1 MTVVGMPRER
11 EGEAQFA
18 DIDSVYLRCVV
29 DIDLK
34 SQSTFPFIQHV
45 QYIHCIHS
53 QRARYSIQ

>member
-1 MTVVGMPRER
+1 MPRER